1 MSAIITAVPF
11 FVIPLLSVI
20 VFVVSLILFCCG
32 KSKNKRYP
40 GSVSAETMEERKLF
54 LIISSIVAG
63 VFVFSTVAV
72 SLLVYSIIAY
82 M

>member
-1 MSAIITAVPF
+1 MSAIIVAVPF
-11 FVIPLLSVI
+11 FIIPLLSVI
-20 VFVVSLILFCCG
+20 AFIVSLILFCSG

-40 GSVSAETMEERKLF
+40 ESVSVETMKGRKLF
-54 LIISSIVAG
+54 FIISSIVAG